1 MSRGFDKKFII
12 FILNFLSGG
21 IRNAELY
28 SPCQLTLTCL
38 RCGDGCRKNIKYFE
52 SLPEAHTVA
61 KPDCNVIFYIF
72 AEFPP
77 SFAVAKRS
85 ADMMSCVYGGD
96 IIYDEG
102 RAENVPINYND
113 TLLQLF
119 YKLNILLKFME
130 FCCIIKKSVGD
141 SNARQDRKQRK
152 YKAVIPPYSD

>member
-21 IRNAELY
+21 IRNAELNP
-28 SPCQLTLTCL
+28 PCQLTLTCL

-52 SLPEAHTVA
+52 FLPKAHTVA
-61 KPDCNVIFYIF
+61 KPDFNVIFYIF
-72 AEFPP
+72 AEYPP

-85 ADMMSCVYGGD
+85 ADMMSCVCGGD

-119 YKLNILLKFME
+119 YKLNILLKFLE

-152 YKAVIPPYSD
+152 YKAVMPPYSD

>member
-1 MSRGFDKKFII
+1 M
-12 FILNFLSGG
+12 L
-21 IRNAELY
+21 NAELY

-52 SLPEAHTVA
+52 FLPEAHTVA

-85 ADMMSCVYGGD
+85 ADMMSCVCGGD

-102 RAENVPINYND
+102 RAGNVPINYNVA
-113 TLLQLF
+113 LLQLF
-119 YKLNILLKFME
+119 YKLNILLKFLE
-130 FCCIIKKSVGD
+130 FCCIIKKGVGD
-141 SNARQDRKQRK
+141 SNARQDFLTVFTP
-152 YKAVIPPYSD
+152 AVMPSLLYSQAEMPSL